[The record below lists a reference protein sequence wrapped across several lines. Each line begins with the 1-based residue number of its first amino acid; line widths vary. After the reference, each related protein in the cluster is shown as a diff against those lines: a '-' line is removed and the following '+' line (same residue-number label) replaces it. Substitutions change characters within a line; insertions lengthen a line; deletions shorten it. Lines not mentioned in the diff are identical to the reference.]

1 MKPEEYK
8 VETLGRCMSGMR
20 VTCPPYSFVKITH
33 DKSNISTTGY
43 GKNQIKARDMALKE
57 LEELVK
63 IWEQN

>member
-1 MKPEEYK
+1 
-8 VETLGRCMSGMR
+8 MSGMR